1 MKPVAL
7 SRGRGISLL
16 NDLGHVTYG
25 EAVIVQKYIENP
37 LLIDGYKVHNDTTI
51 IFIYIY
57 IYILSNVSLS
67 LALFECEWVRFLSGP
82 LSIDHHTH
90 IYIYIYIYIYM
101 NLIPD
106 MDISICLILQAVCV
120 SVSRRGTILI
130 GQNYIQIMDDGMLA
144 SVEPCIDRVKRRKSL
159 DVSRAKSGGVTR
171 IYIYIYIHINICVY
185 IDR

>member
-1 MKPVAL
+1 MARPWLYKNILKIHSWSMAT
-7 SRGRGISLL
+7 R
-16 NDLGHVTYG
+16 
-25 EAVIVQKYIENP
+25 YIMTRQSY
-37 LLIDGYKVHNDTTI
+37 LY
-51 IFIYIY
+51 IYIY
-57 IYILSNVSLS
+57 IYCQTSVCLSLS
-67 LALFECEWVRFLSGP
+67 LSVNGSVFCQALYR
-82 LSIDHHTH
+82 SITTH
-90 IYIYIYIYIYM
+90 IYIYIYIYM